1 MIRTYIVRHRQGAE
15 VTRLIE
21 ARSRRVVEGIV
32 LQDYEIEAVGQRN
45 ANEAM
50 ALAASGIKLEKADE

>member
-1 MIRTYIVRHRQGAE
+1 MNKTYIVKHKQGAE

-50 ALAASGIKLEKADE
+50 SLAASGIKLEKADE